1 MSSSFQDLMFWLQV
15 PTQPGT
21 YTMAAVAGWRAYSQV
36 KSVLYQPNL
45 SDVRALV
52 WSKADLCKLAIKTL
66 ILERADDRIRR
77 EPKIFAKYPHS
88 LRNSSKYDWIQIFLQ
103 KLLKLAEFNSNLVT
117 TLASPIFL
125 LATPWILLKPRRG
138 WEGKKGVVK
147 WGQRDIS
154 CRAPVV
160 QIRYCILFYP
170 ATCMQSYEKHNA
182 KEKMNHGASWCSV

>member
-1 MSSSFQDLMFWLQV
+1 MFWLQV

-52 WSKADLCKLAIKTL
+52 WPKADLCKLAIKTL
-66 ILERADDRIRR
+66 ILERPDDRIRR

-154 CRAPVV
+154 YRAPVV
-160 QIRYCILFYP
+160 QIRYILFYP

-182 KEKMNHGASWCSV
+182 KKWTMGPADVACNMA